1 MQPDDDQATVG
12 FTVPPGLSALTVR
25 YEVLAEI
32 GRGGMGIVYKARDHQ
47 TGDLVAIKVLHPSV
61 ASDPRVLERFKNE
74 LVLARRI
81 THKNVCRV
89 YDLNDFGGTAVI
101 SMELLEGRSL
111 RAMLREVESVSV
123 RQGLKIIR
131 QITAGL
137 AEAHAQA
144 VVHRDLKPENILI
157 GRDGSVKIM
166 DFGIARLADSR
177 ITATGQFVGTPAYMS
192 PEQAEGNPADARSD
206 IYSLGLVMYEM
217 FCGRPAFSGE
227 TPIAIV
233 AKQVAETPAA
243 PRAIES
249 DLPVRIDE
257 AIRKCLEKKPERRF
271 QSVEE
276 LDAALSADTGASLET
291 PTPERA
297 GLPAHLARW
306 QRIDWALL
314 AAAAA
319 GLIVF
324 FPSFARVSLAPRSQ
338 VTFDRTVLR
347 RIAEEHLQRLGAQVT
362 PVKQIGTDLDPGMYV
377 YLASKNGAAMA
388 RDAANNPVHYWTWLV
403 TFEGASVHVDNR
415 GRLTSFSRG
424 AVPVDANA
432 KPFDDAR
439 NQATRAIED
448 FFAVRTSTL
457 EPEQETRG
465 QVYGFAWLGPPNDL
479 VRERYSADIDELGV
493 SSLQVA
499 PQLPPGYSRESFP
512 YGEVTMNE
520 WGMPVAVVIGVLV
533 CAIGFL
539 NRRRVAGVAP
549 WRTAVVV
556 VAFIVG
562 AVQSSAT
569 IPFFGVG
576 ELVSVGVALG
586 VLFAL
591 VAYLGSVALEVLLR
605 KGNTYKL
612 DTVAALFTMRSRKDG
627 AGLSIVRG
635 SAIGLVLLGLDT
647 LAAWIGTTYFGGRL
661 SLIHIGLIGGVI
673 NGYPWPL
680 VLIVGICVV
689 QMVGLTLLV
698 AFTDS
703 VADRLPIYPWLRVAG
718 VAAFLAATGVRL
730 SMATVQPWS
739 FIALVLF
746 VDYALLVVA
755 FRRFDLLTLSTAIGT
770 FALWWVNYPLFVMQ
784 RPIGAAG
791 PWTAFVVWGLIVVA
805 AAGAA
810 FQSDLLRR
818 YRKLTAAFE

>member
-1 MQPDDDQATVG
+1 MQSDDDQATVG

-25 YEVLAEI
+25 YDVLAEI
-32 GRGGMGIVYKARDHQ
+32 GRGGMGIVYKARDQQ

-61 ASDPRVLERFKNE
+61 ASDPHALDRFKNE

-89 YDLNDFGGTAVI
+89 YDLNDFGGTSVI
-101 SMELLEGRSL
+101 SMELLGGRSL

-123 RQGLKIIR
+123 RQGLKIVR

-137 AEAHAQA
+137 AEAHAQG

-192 PEQAEGNPADARSD
+192 PEQAEGRPADARSD

-257 AIRKCLEKKPERRF
+257 AIRKCLEKNPVRRF

-276 LDAALSADTGASLET
+276 LDAALSTDTGASLET
-291 PTPERA
+291 PAPERA

-306 QRIDWALL
+306 QRIDWGLL

-362 PVKQIGTDLDPGMYV
+362 PVKQIGPNIDTGLYV
-377 YLASKNGAAMA
+377 YLATKNGAGMA

-403 TFEGASVHVDNR
+403 TFEGASVRVDNR
-415 GRLTSFSRG
+415 GRLTSFSRD
-424 AVPVDANA
+424 AVPVDPDA
-432 KPFDDAR
+432 KSFDEAR
-439 NQATRAIED
+439 SQAARAIED

-457 EPEQETRG
+457 EPEHETRG

-479 VRERYSADIDELGV
+479 VRERYSVDIDKLGV

-499 PQLPPGYSRESFP
+499 PQVPPGYSLEFFP

-520 WGMPVAVVIGVLV
+520 WGMPVAVLIGVLV
-533 CAIGFL
+533 CAFGFF
-539 NRRRVAGVAP
+539 NRRRVAAAAP
-549 WRTAVVV
+549 WRTALMVI
-556 VAFIVG
+556 AFIVG
-562 AVQSSAT
+562 ASQSSVSMV
-569 IPFFGVG
+569 FFGVG
-576 ELVSVGVALG
+576 ELISVGLALG

-605 KGNTYKL
+605 RGNAHKL
-612 DTVAALFTMRSRKDG
+612 DTVAALFSTRASKDRT
-627 AGLSIVRG
+627 GLSIMRG
-635 SAIGLVLLGLDT
+635 SAIGLLLLGVDT
-647 LAAWIGTTYFGGRL
+647 LAIWIGTTYFGGRL
-661 SLIHIGLIGGVI
+661 SLIHIGLMGGII
-673 NGYPWPL
+673 NGVRWPFG
-680 VLIVGICVV
+680 LIVGICVV
-689 QMVGLTLLV
+689 QMVGLALLV
-698 AFTDS
+698 AFADL
-703 VADRLPIYPWLRVAG
+703 VADRLPMHPWLRALVA
-718 VAAFLAATGVRL
+718 AAFLAAAGVRL

-739 FIALVLF
+739 FIALILF
-746 VDYALLVVA
+746 VDYALLVVT
-755 FRRFDLLTLSTAIGT
+755 FRRFDLLTLSAAIGT
-770 FALWWVNYPLFVMQ
+770 FALWWAAYPLLIMQ
-784 RPIGAAG
+784 KPIGATE
-791 PWTAFVVWGLIVVA
+791 PWIAFVLWGLIVA
-805 AAGAA
+805 AATGAA

-818 YRKLTAAFE
+818 YRRLAAAFE